1 MEKKELE
8 LELFKRE
15 HHRRTVTALLDVLS
29 SRNLSYKA
37 ALDALLEAV
46 GRIQSKLDVEK
57 QEVETRKFETLPPD

>member
-8 LELFKRE
+8 LELFNRE

-37 ALDALLEAV
+37 ALDALCEAV
-46 GRIQSKLDVEK
+46 WCIKSKLNMEK
-57 QEVETRKFETLPPD
+57 QEVETRKFEALSPD

>member
-8 LELFKRE
+8 LELFNRE

-37 ALDALLEAV
+37 ALDVLLEAV
-46 GRIQSKLDVEK
+46 GCIQSKLDAEK
-57 QEVETRKFETLPPD
+57 RKVETRKFETLPPD